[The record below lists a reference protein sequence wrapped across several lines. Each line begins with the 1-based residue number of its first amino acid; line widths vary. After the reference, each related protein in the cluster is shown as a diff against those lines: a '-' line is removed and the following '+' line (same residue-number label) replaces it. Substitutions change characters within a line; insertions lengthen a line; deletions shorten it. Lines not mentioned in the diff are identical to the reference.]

1 MPQTRSAKK
10 RLLQTQKRTQR
21 NKAYKSRIKT
31 AVRKV
36 RLAVA
41 EGRAEDARLSYREA
55 SSLLDKA
62 VEKGILHK
70 NNAGR
75 RKSRLGV
82 QVNQL
87 EGQASGTGE

>member
-10 RLLQTQKRTQR
+10 HLRQTEKRTQR

-31 AVRKV
+31 VIRKV
-36 RLAVA
+36 RQAVD

-55 SSLLDKA
+55 TSLLDKA

-70 NNAGR
+70 NNAGH
-75 RKSRLGV
+75 RKSRLTL
-82 QVNQL
+82 QVNKL
-87 EGQASGTGE
+87 EG

>member
-10 RLLQTQKRTQR
+10 RLRQTEKRTER

-31 AVRKV
+31 AIRKF
-36 RLAVA
+36 RLAA
-41 EGRAEDARLSYREA
+41 TEGRAEDARLSYREA
-55 SSLLDKA
+55 TSLLDKA

-75 RKSRLGV
+75 RKSRMTL
-82 QVNQL
+82 QVNKL
-87 EGQASGTGE
+87 EG

>member
-1 MPQTRSAKK
+1 MPQLRSAKK
-10 RLLQTQKRTQR
+10 RLRQTAKRTLR
-21 NKAYKSRIKT
+21 NKAYRSRVKT
-31 AVRKV
+31 AIRKV

-75 RKSRLGV
+75 HKSRLAV
-82 QVNQL
+82 QINRL
-87 EGQASGTGE
+87 EG

>member
-10 RLLQTQKRTQR
+10 RLRQTEKRTQR

-31 AVRKV
+31 VIRKV
-36 RLAVA
+36 RQAVD

-55 SSLLDKA
+55 TSLLDKA

-75 RKSRLGV
+75 RKSRLTL
-82 QVNQL
+82 QVNKL
-87 EGQASGTGE
+87 EG

>member
-10 RLLQTQKRTQR
+10 RLLQTEKRTQR

-70 NNAGR
+70 NNAAHK
-75 RKSRLGV
+75 KSRVAATLAR
-82 QVNQL
+82 L
-87 EGQASGTGE
+87 SA

>member
-10 RLLQTQKRTQR
+10 HLRQTEKRTQR

-31 AVRKV
+31 VIRKV
-36 RLAVA
+36 RQAVD

-55 SSLLDKA
+55 TSLLDKA

-75 RKSRLGV
+75 RKSRLTL
-82 QVNQL
+82 QVNKL
-87 EGQASGTGE
+87 EG

>member
-1 MPQTRSAKK
+1 VPQTRSAKK
-10 RLLQTQKRTQR
+10 HLRQTEKRTQR

-31 AVRKV
+31 VIRKV
-36 RLAVA
+36 RQAVD

-55 SSLLDKA
+55 TSLLDKA

-75 RKSRLGV
+75 RKSRLTL
-82 QVNQL
+82 QVNKL
-87 EGQASGTGE
+87 EG